1 VGSEVNLAR
10 CFLMLCLD
18 MMVTWHHGDQATT
31 PDKPGCFEYSES
43 REIKDSAYALRIEM
57 NFL

>member
-1 VGSEVNLAR
+1 MFFDALFTE
-10 CFLMLCLD
+10 

>member
-1 VGSEVNLAR
+1 MFFDALFTE
-10 CFLMLCLD
+10 
-18 MMVTWHHGDQATT
+18 MMVTWHHADQATT